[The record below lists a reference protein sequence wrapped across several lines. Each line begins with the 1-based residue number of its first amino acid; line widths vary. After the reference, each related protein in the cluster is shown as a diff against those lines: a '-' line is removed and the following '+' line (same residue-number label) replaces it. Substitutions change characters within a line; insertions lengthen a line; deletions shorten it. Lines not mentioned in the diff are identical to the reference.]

1 MSNIDISSI
10 TLKEGEKEDQTQ
22 EICNVFKNFIKL
34 NKIYQDGNTLKDL
47 DKTVL
52 ANLFTSMQQNAYRT
66 ENSEEGLQEIGLFK
80 GAFINLMSKLKNTY
94 ADAIEF
100 IESQEG
106 YENYFDENNYKNID
120 FANVFELIKQYEQAQ
135 A

>member
-1 MSNIDISSI
+1 M
-10 TLKEGEKEDQTQ
+10 
-22 EICNVFKNFIKL
+22 
-34 NKIYQDGNTLKDL
+34 KDL

-52 ANLFTSMQQNAYRT
+52 ASLFTSMQQNAYRT
-66 ENSEEGLQEIGLFK
+66 ENSDEGLQEIGLFN

-100 IESQEG
+100 IESREG